1 MRENKK
7 SKLAFDKKMIR
18 FITRALAV
26 STALIIL
33 VSAASTIISLITKST
48 QMALDEVDAI
58 VANTEDSF
66 KRYYD
71 LIWSINL
78 NEHVQS
84 YLTGRENLQGSVL
97 STLAD
102 ICNMDGNINFIWIQK
117 EDNNDFLIKGNSTP
131 NWIANF
137 QMRLNE
143 DYDNSIL
150 MGYDAVRV
158 VYTKDYSIKGE
169 YALSIYYPIYSNT
182 KIGEKLG
189 MLCVNVNNTSFSQ
202 LISDDNAEIGFTVN
216 NYFVHENGDI
226 LVSSIEEDI
235 GTKMTEFDSISTKE
249 GRIPGKKG
257 MIVYK
262 KVSGWDFYYV
272 ARIGWWDLAK
282 DSVWTILILLTLLVC
297 IIFIIIRMARRMIEK
312 AYEPWGNV
320 VYAMEK
326 VSAGE
331 LETRLDVKEEDP
343 DMKVVSTGFN
353 SMMLQLI
360 MLMEQIKEE
369 QYQMNQIRLN
379 ALHSQIQPHFLYNT
393 LDCIHWQAVVSGNQ
407 DISNMVKALASYY
420 RICLSKGKDIITLQQ
435 EVEYIRNYLFIQ
447 RMRYGEVLN
456 YQIISEPGLEKALI
470 PKLTLQPLV
479 ENAIYHGIKSTED
492 KEGHIFIRIFDAS
505 PEIEILIE
513 DDGVGMSDEKM
524 EEMNKMISVFDDQLG
539 YGVRNVNRRIQL
551 FCGEDYGL
559 HYQKN
564 EKGGITVRLLL
575 PYTIAD

>member
-1 MRENKK
+1 MSMKKK
-7 SKLAFDKKMIR
+7 SKLTFDKKMIR
-18 FITRALAV
+18 FITRALVV
-26 STALIIL
+26 STAMILL
-33 VSAASTIISLITKST
+33 VSAVSTIISLIRKST
-48 QMALDEVDAI
+48 QMALGEVDAI

-84 YLTGRENLQGSVL
+84 YLKGGENQQASVL

-117 EDNNDFLIKGNSTP
+117 EDNNDSLIKGNLTP
-131 NWIANF
+131 NWIANY
-137 QMRLNE
+137 QVRLNE
-143 DYDNSIL
+143 DYENSIL

-158 VYTKDYSIKGE
+158 VYTKDYNRKGE
-169 YALSIYYPIYSNT
+169 YALSIYYLIYSNT

-189 MLCVNVNNTSFSQ
+189 LLCVNVNNASFQ
-202 LISDDNAEIGFTVN
+202 LMQDHNADMGFIVN

-226 LVSSIEEDI
+226 LSSAKEEDI
-235 GTKMTEFDSISTKE
+235 GTKMAEIDSFCSKE
-249 GRIPGKKG
+249 GQISGKTG
-257 MIVYK
+257 MIIYK

-282 DSVWTILILLTLLVC
+282 DSVRTIMILLLLLLC
-297 IIFIIIRMARRMIEK
+297 IIFIIIRMARRMVEK

-353 SMMLQLI
+353 SMMQQLI
-360 MLMEQIKEE
+360 RLMEQIKEE

-393 LDCIHWQAVVSGNQ
+393 LDCIHWQAVMSGNQ

-420 RICLSKGKDIITLQQ
+420 RTCLSKGKDIITLQQ

-447 RMRYGEVLN
+447 RMRYGDVLN
-456 YQIISEPGLEKALI
+456 YEISSEPGLEKALI

-479 ENAIYHGIKSTED
+479 ENAIYHGIKSSED

-505 PEIEILIE
+505 PDVEILIE
-513 DDGVGMSDEKM
+513 DDGVGMSDEKL
-524 EEMNKMISVFDDQLG
+524 EEMNKMISIFDEQYG

-551 FCGEDYGL
+551 FCGEEYGL

-564 EKGGITVRLLL
+564 EKGGITVRVLL
-575 PYTIAD
+575 PYTITE